1 MKCHWY
7 TEENFF
13 SKKEIKEI
21 NTLVNKHHNPNYK
34 DIPADTVKKCTVKI
48 TDSVYLK
55 QYVKKLHNKIEEVNT
70 FYFGFDV
77 YDYQDNDWIYHNTYS
92 FKNQGQ
98 YNWHIDM
105 MKNDIYDLK
114 YTVLLNVSEKKY
126 TGGEFNIMLG
136 DVFKFDTLNNPGS
149 LIIFPS
155 FLLHKVNPVTSGERK
170 TLVVWKK
177 GKLWQ

>member
-55 QYVKKLHNKIEEVNT
+55 QYVKNYTIKLKKLILFILDLMFMIIKIT
-70 FYFGFDV
+70 IGY
-77 YDYQDNDWIYHNTYS
+77 III
-92 FKNQGQ
+92 
-98 YNWHIDM
+98 HIL
-105 MKNDIYDLK
+105 LK
-114 YTVLLNVSEKKY
+114 SGTV
-126 TGGEFNIMLG
+126 
-136 DVFKFDTLNNPGS
+136 
-149 LIIFPS
+149 
-155 FLLHKVNPVTSGERK
+155 
-170 TLVVWKK
+170 
-177 GKLWQ
+177 

>member
-1 MKCHWY
+1 
-7 TEENFF
+7 
-13 SKKEIKEI
+13 
-21 NTLVNKHHNPNYK
+21 
-34 DIPADTVKKCTVKI
+34 
-48 TDSVYLK
+48 
-55 QYVKKLHNKIEEVNT
+55 
-70 FYFGFDV
+70 
-77 YDYQDNDWIYHNTYS
+77 
-92 FKNQGQ
+92 
-98 YNWHIDM
+98 M

-136 DVFKFDTLNNPGS
+136 DIFKFDTLNNPGS